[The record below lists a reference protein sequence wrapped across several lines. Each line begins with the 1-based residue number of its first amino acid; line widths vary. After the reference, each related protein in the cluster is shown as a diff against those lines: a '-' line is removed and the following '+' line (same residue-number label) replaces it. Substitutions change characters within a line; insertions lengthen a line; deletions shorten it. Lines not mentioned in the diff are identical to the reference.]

1 MKNNVLFVDDEMHIL
16 KAIKRGLYS
25 ETFNKFFASSG
36 DEALEI
42 MKKEEI
48 HVIVTDM
55 KMPKMTGLDLL
66 TIVKDEYPDT
76 IKVILS
82 GYTQLQQI
90 LVTINRI
97 DIYKFLTKPF
107 DIENEFKQVI
117 YSAIDLYNTRKE
129 NRVLKES
136 LSKKNEIYQKMIKNN
151 SEKID
156 HVNMDFKFVEAY
168 VQTASEYNYLLSL
181 KNKSNAITDIKYK
194 EEIIYIEDLF
204 MKIVKKMPSMH
215 RTFEATS
222 IKREIHS
229 LLSKNA
235 GYNYTLN
242 ISSAVDPHEY
252 YGNFNIVIFT
262 LSRLLLDYYVMEPNV
277 TFNLAISERV
287 YDNDNKDL
295 LFLLKTSNNKIISDL
310 LRIRSLKTFFVCL
323 FEAFNGYF
331 SFEQIENG
339 HLVMIRLPITYK
351 CDEGD

>member
-1 MKNNVLFVDDEMHIL
+1 MKNNVLFVDDEIHVL
-16 KAIKRGLYS
+16 KAIKRGLYN

-42 MKKEEI
+42 MAKEEI

-66 TIVKDEYPDT
+66 TIVKDEYPD
-76 IKVILS
+76 IVKVILS

-117 YSAIDLYNTRKE
+117 YSAIELYNTRKE
-129 NRVLKES
+129 NMVLKES
-136 LSKKNEIYQKMIKNN
+136 LAKKNEIYQKMIKTN

-156 HVNMDFKFVEAY
+156 HVHIDFKFVAAY
-168 VQTASEYNYLLSL
+168 AQMASEYNYLLAL
-181 KNKSNAITDIKYK
+181 KYKNGFITDIKYK
-194 EEIIYIEDLF
+194 EEVTYLEDLF
-204 MKIVKKMPSMH
+204 MKTVKKMPSTY
-215 RTFEATS
+215 RAFEANS
-222 IKREIHS
+222 IKREIRS
-229 LLSKNA
+229 LLNKNA

-242 ISSAVDPHEY
+242 INNAVEPHEY

-262 LSRLLLDYYVMEPNV
+262 LYKLLMDYYVMEPNIK
-277 TFNLAISERV
+277 FNLAISERV
-287 YDNDNKDL
+287 YENENKDL
-295 LFLLKTSNNKIISDL
+295 LFLLKTSNNMIISDL

-331 SFEQIENG
+331 SFELIENG
-339 HLVMIRLPITYK
+339 HLVMLRIPITYK
-351 CDEGD
+351 SDEGD